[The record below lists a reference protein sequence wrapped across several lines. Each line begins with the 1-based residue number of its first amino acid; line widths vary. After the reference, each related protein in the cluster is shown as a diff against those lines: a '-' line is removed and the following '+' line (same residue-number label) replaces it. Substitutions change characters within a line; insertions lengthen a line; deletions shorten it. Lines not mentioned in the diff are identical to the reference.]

1 MQNDEMSPKEQELLK
16 KLQYIET
23 LSFDLV
29 HKIDNLEKELSKKDE
44 ELSSQLR
51 KTITLQEENQSLKE
65 VLQTWQERINTIF
78 KEIGID

>member
-1 MQNDEMSPKEQELLK
+1 MQNDEMSPKEQELLT

-29 HKIDNLEKELSKKDE
+29 HRIDNLEKELLKKDE
-44 ELSSQLR
+44 ELSLQMR